1 MQSQPTLVN
10 LHPKERLK
18 GLCCDP
24 FVGNL
29 DRCFEICNTLKDSP
43 NKLCVLNKTEGLN
56 LRVFNINSVIN
67 ESNTLTKQC

>member
-10 LHPKERLK
+10 LHPKERLQ

-24 FVGNL
+24 FVDNL
-29 DRCFEICNTLKDSP
+29 DRCFGICNTLKNLP

-56 LRVFNINSVIN
+56 LRVFNINSGIN
-67 ESNTLTKQC
+67 ESKTLTKQC